1 MVYPLAEAILLFS
14 LVDLAVVLVMAA
26 LLALEPTF
34 GKHLAAGRKLIL
46 TNLAGGLV
54 AVVIYNLLV
63 WVPSFTFFLL
73 LLFLTGLWVGSWIF
87 SDHPFGKLLGGGI
100 TTLFLILGPVVTGDA
115 EAGSK
120 LYLRVAMIMGAV
132 VYVVLAFG
140 LIERLTRGRRLAQ
153 S

>member
-1 MVYPLAEAILLFS
+1 MVFPLAEAFIVFS
-14 LVDLAVVLVMAA
+14 LVDLSVVLIMAA

-34 GKHLAAGRKLIL
+34 GKHLSTGKNLIF
-46 TNLAGGLV
+46 TNLAGGLL

-73 LLFLTGLWVGSWIF
+73 LLFLTGLWLGSWIF
-87 SDHPFGKLLGGGI
+87 SEDPFGKLLGGGI
-100 TTLFLILGPVVTGDA
+100 TTFFLILGPVVTGDA

-120 LYLRVAMIMGAV
+120 LYLRVAMIMMAV

-140 LIERLTRGRRLAQ
+140 LIERLTRGRRLA
-153 S
+153 SS